1 MARVKP
7 FRAVRPERALSSLVA
22 TRTYISY
29 NEKSIE
35 EKLAGNP
42 YSFLHVL
49 HPDRKYG
56 LELEGVEKYP
66 LVKNRYQDFKL
77 NKVFIKDDK
86 EYFYIYSQKHEGH
99 TFTGII
105 SSIHVDDYFNGNIKL
120 HEETISRRE
129 EIFTEYLQ
137 VTGFNSEPVLI
148 TYSDN
153 KEIDKI
159 IEKYTSERAEYEFA
173 TTNKDI
179 HYLWLI
185 DDDED
190 IKSVIKHFEGI
201 ENVYIADGHHR
212 SASSANLAK
221 VKEAEDN
228 DTNEAINHFMTFM
241 IAESQL
247 KIYSFNRLIKDLNG
261 LTKEQLLMELDT
273 YYRIDNRGKTYYRPS
288 KKHHFSMYLDGEYY
302 SLYLRKEKFTNVN
315 PLSDLDSQLIYETI
329 LSPILGIK
337 DMRDDER
344 ISYQSEKKGVGSMKF
359 KVDSGDFTVGFGL
372 FPVSVNQLKRIA
384 DSEYNMPPKSTYI
397 EPKLRS
403 GLTIYEYE

>member
-1 MARVKP
+1 MAKVKP

-66 LVKNRYQDFKL
+66 LVRNRYLDFKF
-77 NKVFIKDDK
+77 NKIFIKDDK
-86 EYFYIYSQKHEGH
+86 EVYYIYRQIHEGH
-99 TFTGII
+99 VFTGII
-105 SSIHVDDYFNGNIKL
+105 SSIHVDDYYNGTIKL

-129 EIFTEYLQ
+129 EIFTEYLN

-148 TYSDN
+148 TYKDN
-153 KEIDKI
+153 EGLNSI
-159 IEKYTSERAEYEFA
+159 IEKYTAKRAEYEFA

-179 HYLWLI
+179 HYLWLV
-185 DDDED
+185 DADED
-190 IKSVIKHFEGI
+190 ISSVTDYFSEINK
-201 ENVYIADGHHR
+201 VYIADGHHR
-212 SASSANLAK
+212 SASSAKLSKILKNE
-221 VKEAEDN
+221 KEN
-228 DTNEAINHFMTFM
+228 VSEAANYFMTYL

-247 KIYSFNRLIKDLNG
+247 KIYSFNRLIKDLNN
-261 LTKEQLLMELDT
+261 LTKEQFLMELDT
-273 YYRIDNRGKTYYRPS
+273 YYRIENRGSAYYRPS

-302 SLYLRKEKFTNVN
+302 SLYLRKDKFTLNN
-315 PLSDLDSQLIYETI
+315 PLDDLDSQLIYETV
-329 LSPILGIK
+329 LKPILGIK

-344 ISYQSEKKGVGSMKF
+344 IYFQSEKKGIGSMKT
-359 KVDSGDFTVGFGL
+359 KVDSKEYTVGFGL

-384 DSEYNMPPKSTYI
+384 DSESNMPPKSTYI

-403 GLTIYEYE
+403 GLTIYEFE

>member
-1 MARVKP
+1 MAKVKP
-7 FRAVRPERALSSLVA
+7 FRAVRPQRALSSLVPS
-22 TRTYISY
+22 RTYISY
-29 NEKSIE
+29 DKKSIE

-56 LELEGVEKYP
+56 LELEGAEKYP
-66 LVKNRYQDFKL
+66 LIRNRYLDFKSE
-77 NKVFIKDDK
+77 KIFIKDEK
-86 EYFYIYSQKHEGH
+86 EAYYIYRQVHEGN

-129 EIFTEYLQ
+129 EIFTKYLD
-137 VTGFNSEPVLI
+137 VTGFNSEPILM
-148 TYSDN
+148 TYSDVDGID
-153 KEIDKI
+153 EIV
-159 IEKYTSERAEYEFA
+159 EKHTSQRAEYEFA

-185 DDDED
+185 ENDED
-190 IKSVIKHFEGI
+190 ISLLSNYFAEIDK
-201 ENVYIADGHHR
+201 VYIADGHHR

-221 VKEAEDN
+221 IK
-228 DTNEAINHFMTFM
+228 DTDDETIRDAVNHFMVYL
-241 IAESQL
+241 IPESQL

-261 LTKEQLLMELDT
+261 KTKEQFLMELDT
-273 YYRIDNRGKTYYRPS
+273 YYRIKNRGTTYYRPS

-302 SLYLRKEKFTNVN
+302 SLYLRKEKFTVNN
-315 PLSDLDSQLIYETI
+315 PLDDLDSQLIYETI
-329 LSPILGIK
+329 LSPILDIK
-337 DMRDDER
+337 DMRDDDR

-359 KVDSGDFTVGFGL
+359 KIDSNEFTVGFGL

-403 GLTIYEYE
+403 GLTIYEFE

>member
-1 MARVKP
+1 MAKVKP

-29 NEKSIE
+29 TENSIE

-66 LVKNRYQDFKL
+66 LVRNRYHDFKA
-77 NKVFIKDDK
+77 KKIFIKDEK
-86 EYFYIYSQKHEGH
+86 EIFYIYRQKHEGH

-105 SSIHVDDYFNGNIKL
+105 SSIHVDDYFDGKIKL

-129 EIFTEYLQ
+129 DIFTEYLE

-153 KEIDKI
+153 EGLDQIIDK
-159 IEKYTSERAEYEFA
+159 YTCKRAEYEFA
-173 TTNKDI
+173 TTNTDI

-185 DDDED
+185 DDDND
-190 IKSVIKHFEGI
+190 IESVIKNFEGI

-212 SASSANLAK
+212 SASSANLSKAK
-221 VKEAEDN
+221 KADGKEYNVAV
-228 DTNEAINHFMTFM
+228 NHFMTYM

-261 LTKEQLLMELDT
+261 MTKEQFLMELDT
-273 YYRIDNRGKTYYRPS
+273 YYRLENRGESYYRPT

-302 SLYLRKEKFTNVN
+302 SLYLRKERFTNIN

-329 LSPILGIK
+329 LSPILDIK

-359 KVDSGDFTVGFGL
+359 KVDEGGFTVGFGL
-372 FPVSVNQLKRIA
+372 YPVSVNQLKRIA

-403 GLTIYEYE
+403 GLTIYEFE

>member
-1 MARVKP
+1 MAKVKP

-29 NEKSIE
+29 NENSIE

-66 LVKNRYQDFKL
+66 LVRNRYLDFKSDR
-77 NKVFIKDDK
+77 VFIKDEK
-86 EYFYIYSQKHEGH
+86 EIYYIYRQKHEGH
-99 TFTGII
+99 VFTGII

-129 EIFTEYLQ
+129 EIFTEYLE
-137 VTGFNSEPVLI
+137 VTGFNSEPVLM

-153 KEIDKI
+153 DGIDKI
-159 IEKYTSERAEYEFA
+159 VEKYTSQRAEYEFA
-173 TTNKDI
+173 TTNKDF

-185 DDDED
+185 NNEED
-190 IKSVIKHFEGI
+190 IASITNSFAKIDNIYV
-201 ENVYIADGHHR
+201 ADGHHR

-221 VKEAEDN
+221 TKHTDDKSIN
-228 DTNEAINHFMTFM
+228 DAVNHFMIYM
-241 IAESQL
+241 IPESQL

-261 LTKEQLLMELDT
+261 LTKEQFLMELDT
-273 YYRIDNRGKTYYRPS
+273 YYRIDNRGTVYYRPS

-302 SLYLRKEKFTNVN
+302 SLYLRKEKFTANN
-315 PLSDLDSQLIYETI
+315 PLDDLDSQLIYETV
-329 LSPILGIK
+329 LSPILDIK

-344 ISYQSEKKGVGSMKF
+344 ISYQSEKKGIGSMKV
-359 KVDSGDFTVGFGL
+359 KVDSNEFTVAFGL

-403 GLTIYEYE
+403 GLTIYEFE

>member
-1 MARVKP
+1 MAKVKP

-66 LVKNRYQDFKL
+66 LVRNRYQDFKS
-77 NKVFIKDDK
+77 NKIFIKDDK
-86 EYFYIYSQKHEGH
+86 EYFYIYRQKHEGH

-153 KEIDKI
+153 ESINKI

-185 DDDED
+185 DNDED
-190 IKSVIKHFEGI
+190 IKSVIKHFEEI

-221 VKEAEDN
+221 VKKAEGN
-228 DTNEAINHFMTFM
+228 KVNEDVNHFMTFM

-247 KIYSFNRLIKDLNG
+247 KIYSFNRLIKGLNG
-261 LTKEQLLMELDT
+261 MTKEQLLMELDT
-273 YYRIDNRGKTYYRPS
+273 YYRIDNRGESYYRPS

-372 FPVSVNQLKRIA
+372 YPVSVNQLKRIA

-403 GLTIYEYE
+403 GLTIYEFE

>member
-1 MARVKP
+1 MAKVKP

-29 NEKSIE
+29 NHQSIE

-66 LVKNRYQDFKL
+66 LVRNRYLDFKAS
-77 NKVFIKDDK
+77 KIFIKDEK
-86 EYFYIYSQKHEGH
+86 EVYYIYRQLHEGH

-105 SSIHVDDYFNGNIKL
+105 SSIHVNDYFNGNIKL

-129 EIFTEYLQ
+129 DIFTQYLD

-148 TYSDN
+148 TYEDN
-153 KEIDKI
+153 ADIDEII
-159 IEKYTSERAEYEFA
+159 NKYTSQRAEYEFA

-185 DDDED
+185 ENDDDISSITE
-190 IKSVIKHFEGI
+190 HFANI
-201 ENVYIADGHHR
+201 DKVYIADGHHR
-212 SASSANLAK
+212 SASSANLSK
-221 VKEAEDN
+221 LKQSDEPNVVEAV
-228 DTNEAINHFMTFM
+228 NHFMTYM
-241 IAESQL
+241 IPESQL
-247 KIYSFNRLIKDLNG
+247 KIYSFNRLIKDLKG
-261 LTKEQLLMELDT
+261 MTREQFLMELDT
-273 YYRIDNRGKTYYRPS
+273 YYRIENRGESYYRPS

-302 SLYLRKEKFTNVN
+302 SLYLRKEKFTNNN
-315 PLSDLDSQLIYETI
+315 PLDDLDSQLIYETI
-329 LSPILGIK
+329 LSPILDIQ
-337 DMRDDER
+337 DMRDDDR

-359 KVDSGDFTVGFGL
+359 KVDTGDFKVGFGL
-372 FPVSVNQLKRIA
+372 YPVSVNQLKRIA

-403 GLTIYEYE
+403 GLTIYEFE

>member
-1 MARVKP
+1 MAKVKP
-7 FRAVRPERALSSLVA
+7 FRAVRPQRALSSLVPS
-22 TRTYISY
+22 RTYISY
-29 NEKSIE
+29 DKKSIE

-56 LELEGVEKYP
+56 LELEGAEKYP
-66 LVKNRYQDFKL
+66 LIRNRYLDFKSE
-77 NKVFIKDDK
+77 KIFIKDEK
-86 EYFYIYSQKHEGH
+86 EAYYIYRQVHEGN

-129 EIFTEYLQ
+129 EIFTKYLD
-137 VTGFNSEPVLI
+137 VTGFNSEPILM
-148 TYSDN
+148 TYSDVDGID
-153 KEIDKI
+153 EIV
-159 IEKYTSERAEYEFA
+159 EKYTSQRAEYEFA

-185 DDDED
+185 ENDED
-190 IKSVIKHFEGI
+190 ISLLSNYFAEIDK
-201 ENVYIADGHHR
+201 VYIADGHHR

-221 VKEAEDN
+221 IK
-228 DTNEAINHFMTFM
+228 DTDDETIRDAVNHFMVYL
-241 IAESQL
+241 IPESQL

-261 LTKEQLLMELDT
+261 KTKEQFLMELDT
-273 YYRIDNRGKTYYRPS
+273 YYRIKNRGTTYYRPS

-302 SLYLRKEKFTNVN
+302 SLYLRKEKFTVNN
-315 PLSDLDSQLIYETI
+315 PLDDLDSQLIYETI
-329 LSPILGIK
+329 LSPILNIK
-337 DMRDDER
+337 DMRDDDR

-359 KVDSGDFTVGFGL
+359 KIDSNEFTVGFGL

-403 GLTIYEYE
+403 GLTIYEFE

>member
-1 MARVKP
+1 MAKVKP
-7 FRAVRPERALSSLVA
+7 FRAVRPDRALSSLVA

-56 LELEGVEKYP
+56 LELEGAEKYP
-66 LVKNRYQDFKL
+66 LVRNRYLDFKTDR
-77 NKVFIKDDK
+77 VFIKDEK
-86 EYFYIYSQKHEGH
+86 ELFYIYRQKHEGH
-99 TFTGII
+99 IFTGII
-105 SSIHVDDYFNGNIKL
+105 SSIHVDDYFNGKIKL

-129 EIFTEYLQ
+129 EIFTEYLEI
-137 VTGFNSEPVLI
+137 TGFNSEPVLI
-148 TYSDN
+148 TYPDN
-153 KEIDKI
+153 DNIDNI
-159 IEKYTSERAEYEFA
+159 IEKYTNQRAEYEFA
-173 TTNKDI
+173 TTNKDF

-185 DDDED
+185 NDEND
-190 IKSVIKHFEGI
+190 IVSITNNFAKIDS
-201 ENVYIADGHHR
+201 VYIADGHHR
-212 SASSANLAK
+212 SASSANLSK
-221 VKEAEDN
+221 TKQTDNESEREAVS
-228 DTNEAINHFMTFM
+228 HFMTYM

-261 LTKEQLLMELDT
+261 LTKEQFLMELDT
-273 YYRIDNRGKTYYRPS
+273 YYRIENRGSIYYRPS

-302 SLYLRKEKFTNVN
+302 SLYLRKEKFTANN
-315 PLSDLDSQLIYETI
+315 PLDDLDSQLIYETV
-329 LSPILGIK
+329 LSPILDIK

-344 ISYQSEKKGVGSMKF
+344 ISYQSEKKGIGSMKVKIDSEEF
-359 KVDSGDFTVGFGL
+359 KVAFGL
-372 FPVSVNQLKRIA
+372 YPVSVNQLKRIA

-403 GLTIYEYE
+403 GLTIYEFE

>member
-1 MARVKP
+1 MAKVKP
-7 FRAVRPERALSSLVA
+7 FRAVRPQRALSSLVPS
-22 TRTYISY
+22 RTYISY
-29 NEKSIE
+29 DKKSIE

-56 LELEGVEKYP
+56 LELEGAEKYP
-66 LVKNRYQDFKL
+66 LIRNRYLDFKSE
-77 NKVFIKDDK
+77 KIFIKDEK
-86 EYFYIYSQKHEGH
+86 EAYYIYRQVHEGN

-129 EIFTEYLQ
+129 EIFTKYLD
-137 VTGFNSEPVLI
+137 VTGFNSEPILM
-148 TYSDN
+148 TYSDVDGID
-153 KEIDKI
+153 EIV
-159 IEKYTSERAEYEFA
+159 EKYTSQRAEYEFA

-185 DDDED
+185 ENDED
-190 IKSVIKHFEGI
+190 ISLLSNYFAEIDK
-201 ENVYIADGHHR
+201 VYIADGHHR

-221 VKEAEDN
+221 IK
-228 DTNEAINHFMTFM
+228 DTDDETIRDAVNHFMVYL
-241 IAESQL
+241 IPESQL

-261 LTKEQLLMELDT
+261 KTKEQFLMELDT
-273 YYRIDNRGKTYYRPS
+273 FYRIKNRGTTYYRPS

-302 SLYLRKEKFTNVN
+302 SLYLRKEKFTVNN
-315 PLSDLDSQLIYETI
+315 PLDDLDSQLIYETI
-329 LSPILGIK
+329 LSPILNIK
-337 DMRDDER
+337 DMRDDDR

-359 KVDSGDFTVGFGL
+359 KIDSNEFTVGFGL

-403 GLTIYEYE
+403 GLTIYEFE